1 MVLCGLG
8 GVALVILAAV
18 DAAYSGDWSR
28 IEVISKQDEL
38 WLQSALKALAAWH
51 VVNAIAA
58 YVIADQ
64 NDIPKVPLIPKVM
77 CAEALQLFN
86 QMPFGHLPYQST
98 FDHL

>member
-1 MVLCGLG
+1 M
-8 GVALVILAAV
+8 ALVILAAV

-51 VVNAIAA
+51 GVNAIAA

-64 NDIPKVPLIPKVM
+64 NDIPKVPLIPKVIY
-77 CAEALQLFN
+77 AETLQLFN
-86 QMPFGHLPYQST
+86 QTPFGFFSRQRA

>member
-1 MVLCGLG
+1 M
-8 GVALVILAAV
+8 ALVILAAV

-51 VVNAIAA
+51 AVNAIAA

-64 NDIPKVPLIPKVM
+64 NHIPKVPLIPKVM
-77 CAEALQLFN
+77 CAETLQLFN
-86 QMPFGHLPYQST
+86 QMPSGHLSYQSA